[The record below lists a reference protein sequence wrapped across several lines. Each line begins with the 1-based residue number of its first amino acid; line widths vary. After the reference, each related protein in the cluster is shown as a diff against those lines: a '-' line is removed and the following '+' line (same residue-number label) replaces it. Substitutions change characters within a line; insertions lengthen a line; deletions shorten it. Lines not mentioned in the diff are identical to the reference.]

1 MERFIGIIGIA
12 VLLGIAFLFS
22 TNKKQINPRIIG
34 SALALQF
41 AIALFVFKT
50 SAGAA
55 ALHGMTN
62 GIETILGYSNKGIS
76 FVFGDLYNFSGVGFT
91 FALHVLPIIIFVG
104 ALMAVLFHLGIMQ
117 LIMKVLGFVLRRVI
131 GVNGVEALAA
141 SMNIFVGQDSAP
153 FAVRPYLK
161 DMPRSTLF
169 LIMVTGMATVAG
181 SILAGL
187 YGMGTI
193 DMVNAAG
200 EVVLGDDGKALKT
213 HLIDM
218 KYLVIASFM
227 AAPGGIL
234 MAKMLIPS
242 EEGDADFGPDNV
254 SIEVTKH
261 SNVIEAAAVGATE
274 GSKLAIIIGAMLIAF
289 ISLIALMNGLL
300 GGIGEWIYSWSHVG
314 VFHELTLQKILG
326 AIFSPIM
333 FLIGIPSGE
342 TIAAGGLF
350 GEKLIL
356 NEFIAFGSYK
366 DMALAGELSE
376 RAKAIMTIALCGF
389 ANFSSIA
396 IVLGGVGTLAPSRR
410 GELAAFGLKAVLAA
424 SLANLMSAAIVG
436 LLL

>member
-1 MERFIGIIGIA
+1 MDKFIGIIGII
-12 VLLGIAFLFS
+12 VLLGIGYLFS
-22 TNKKQINPRIIG
+22 SNKKRVNPRIIG
-34 SALALQF
+34 AALTLQF
-41 AIALFVFKT
+41 VLALFVFKT
-50 SAGAA
+50 KAGQFT
-55 ALHGMTN
+55 LKSITD

-104 ALMAVLFHLGIMQ
+104 ALMTVLFHLGVMQ
-117 LIMKVLGFVLRRVI
+117 FIMKGLGFVLRRVI

-193 DMVNAAG
+193 DVLNAAG
-200 EVVLGDDGKALKT
+200 EQTFDAQGVLIQT

-234 MAKMLIPS
+234 MAKLLIPS
-242 EEGDADFGPDNV
+242 EEGDEDFGPDNV
-254 SIEVTKH
+254 DIKTTKH
-261 SNVIEAAAVGATE
+261 ANVIEAAAVGATE

-289 ISLIALMNGLL
+289 ISLIALMNGML
-300 GGIGEWIYSWSHVG
+300 GGIGEWIYSWSHIG
-314 VFHELTLQKILG
+314 VFHELTMQKILG
-326 AIFSPIM
+326 AIFSPMM
-333 FLIGIPSGE
+333 FLIGIPWSE
-342 TIAAGGLF
+342 TVAAGGLF

-366 DMALAGELSE
+366 DMAMAGELSD
-376 RAKAIMTIALCGF
+376 RAKAVMTIALCGF

-396 IVLGGVGTLAPSRR
+396 IVLGGVGTLAPERR

-436 LLL
+436 LLI